1 MSKDLII
8 SNSRLL
14 SSSACDTEY
23 DVMTLPTCFFLY
35 ISVFGE
41 NVSYDFSFSF
51 STLFFQPLPQKDIIR
66 QPSEDEII
74 KLAPPPK
81 KV

>member
-1 MSKDLII
+1 MHPNHFNNLSVMFFLGGAFTERDSLIRMLVVVI
-8 SNSRLL
+8 SGKLCGWGSHHV
-14 SSSACDTEY
+14 SPS
-23 DVMTLPTCFFLY
+23 LPT
-35 ISVFGE
+35 
-41 NVSYDFSFSF
+41 
-51 STLFFQPLPQKDIIR
+51 DIIR